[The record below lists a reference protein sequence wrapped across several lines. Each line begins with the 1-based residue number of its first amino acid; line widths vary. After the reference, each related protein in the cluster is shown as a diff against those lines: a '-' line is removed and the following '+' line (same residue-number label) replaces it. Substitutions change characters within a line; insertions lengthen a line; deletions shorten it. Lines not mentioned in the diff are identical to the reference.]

1 MKMVPLYIMLFAYLE
16 IVMNNKIIF
25 FVNSRFIVSG
35 CDIHSYL
42 PETV

>member
-1 MKMVPLYIMLFAYLE
+1 MKMVPLHIMLFAYLE

-25 FVNSRFIVSG
+25 VVNFRFIVPG